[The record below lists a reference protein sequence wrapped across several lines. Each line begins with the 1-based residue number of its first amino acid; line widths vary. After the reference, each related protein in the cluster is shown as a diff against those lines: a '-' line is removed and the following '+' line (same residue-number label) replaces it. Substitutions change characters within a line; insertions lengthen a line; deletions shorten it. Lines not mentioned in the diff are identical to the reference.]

1 MLWKGIPQSVAS
13 SVQVS
18 ISLLR
23 ALTSAVEREGATR
36 SQYLARAGIDPE
48 LVEPDDARLDIK
60 TYLRALDAAIDV
72 TQNPAFGLRL
82 GQHATSAMYHVV
94 AHMAE
99 IAKTLGDAIDNILRY
114 SGILAVGFEPCLVDL
129 REQGLVALRLPYL
142 VGESSAVRLTA
153 EFALTGFMRLLRYY
167 LGEQVL
173 PTSVCFAYSAPA
185 YADEYRGVFGGTEC
199 FGQPFTEV
207 RFPREW
213 LDRSQLNAN
222 RDLYTLLQTHAEL
235 ELSRLSHNT
244 SVVQRVERVLASSK
258 PRELP
263 SMETV
268 ARTLEISARTLAR
281 KLQAQGVSYAQLV
294 EERRSSAAKCL
305 LAGGRH
311 SIQEVASAL
320 GFADTPAFHKAFR
333 RWTGL
338 TPKQYIASVMR

>member
-1 MLWKGIPQSVAS
+1 MKASNPLTVAS

-18 ISLLR
+18 ISLVR

-36 SQYLARAGIDPE
+36 AQYLALAGIDPL
-48 LVEPDDARLDIK
+48 LVERDDARLDIK
-60 TYLRALDAAIDV
+60 SYLRALDAAIDV
-72 TQNPAFGLRL
+72 TQNPALGLQL

-99 IAKTLGDAIDNILRY
+99 VAKTLGHAIDMILRY
-114 SGILAVGFEPCLVDL
+114 SGILAVGFEPCLVDQ
-129 REQGLVALRLPYL
+129 REHGLVALRLPYL
-142 VGESSAVRLTA
+142 LGESRAVRLTA
-153 EFALTGFMRLLRYY
+153 EFAMTGFMRLLRYY
-167 LGEQVL
+167 VGDRAR
-173 PTSVCFAYSAPA
+173 PTSVCFAYRAPEH
-185 YADEYRGVFGGTEC
+185 ADEYRRVFGGTEC
-199 FGQPFTEV
+199 FEQPFTEV
-207 RFPREW
+207 KFPREW
-213 LDRSQLNAN
+213 LEQAQLNAN

-268 ARTLEISARTLAR
+268 ARTLDISARTLAR
-281 KLQAQGVSYAQLV
+281 KLQAQSVSYAQLV
-294 EERRSSAAKCL
+294 EDRRSAAAKCL
-305 LAGGRH
+305 LTGGRH

-338 TPKQYIASVMR
+338 TPKQYITSVMR